1 MNTADSISVYSRE
14 IMLLSLVIPA
24 FNEEA
29 TIPHLRKAFED
40 WRKTVNVRVELIL
53 VDDGSSDGSWALL
66 AKWGQE
72 DSSIKAIA
80 LSRNFG
86 HQAAVT
92 AGLGF
97 AKGDAV
103 VIIDADLQD
112 PLEVI
117 NEMIVKYKQGFDV
130 VYGVRISR
138 AGENYLKL
146 VTAWLFYRFMRLLVW
161 KGLPQDAGDFRLVSR
176 RCLEVVLSMD
186 EVHRFLRGMI
196 AWAGFKQ
203 TAVHYHRKKREH
215 GTSKYPL
222 TKMLNFAWNAALS
235 FSILPI
241 RAISISGLLAAAF
254 GFAYGLYSVVRYL
267 IYEDAV
273 PGWTTII
280 VLLGVIG
287 GMILLALGVI
297 GEYVGR
303 IYEEIKHRPLYIVQE
318 CINAEIAQHGIRR
331 KQIGLAE
338 RKNVL

>member
-1 MNTADSISVYSRE
+1 MTITNSTGFQRRDA
-14 IMLLSLVIPA
+14 MLLSLVIPV

-29 TIPHLRKAFED
+29 IIPHLRKATEL
-40 WRKTVNVRVELIL
+40 WRNTVNVPVELVL
-53 VDDGSSDGSWALL
+53 VDDGSLDGSWALL
-66 AKWGQE
+66 AEWGRE
-72 DSSIKAIA
+72 DSSVKAIA

-97 AKGDAV
+97 ARGDAV

-117 NEMIVKYKQGFDV
+117 NDMLLKYEQGFDV
-130 VYGVRISR
+130 IYGVRISR
-138 AGENYLKL
+138 AGESYLKL

-161 KGLPQDAGDFRLVSR
+161 KGLPPDAGDFRLVSR
-176 RCLEVVLSMD
+176 RCLDVVLSMD

-203 TAVHYHRKKREH
+203 TFVRYHRKKREH

-222 TKMLNFAWNAALS
+222 RKMLSFAGNAALS

-241 RAISISGLLAAAF
+241 RAISISGLLVAGF
-254 GFAYGLYSVVRYL
+254 GFTYGIYCVVRYL
-267 IYEDAV
+267 IFEDAV

-303 IYEEIKHRPLYIVQE
+303 IYEEIKHRPLYIVQD
-318 CINAEIAQHGIRR
+318 CVNVEIDQPGIRR
-331 KQIGLAE
+331 K
-338 RKNVL
+338 